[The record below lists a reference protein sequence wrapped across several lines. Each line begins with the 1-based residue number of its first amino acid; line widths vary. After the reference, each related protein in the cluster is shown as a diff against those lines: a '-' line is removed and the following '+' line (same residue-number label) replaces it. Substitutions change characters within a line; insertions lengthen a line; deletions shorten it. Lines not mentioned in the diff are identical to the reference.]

1 VKLRNLAVLAVMGAV
16 LLFASSAIARKSFP
30 TTITHDGSVPL
41 GVGGTF
47 VVDSGHLASPQFRCR
62 SLRVVTLI
70 GHYPSGRTELLDADL
85 TSLKGA
91 WATKADLTGTD
102 RVTARVR
109 KSSFRRHGH
118 RKVCRADSVGF
129 SAPAP

>member
-1 VKLRNLAVLAVMGAV
+1 VKLRNLAVLAVTGAV

-30 TTITHDGSVPL
+30 TTITHDGFVAP
-41 GVGGTF
+41 GAGGIF
-47 VVDSGHLASPQFRCR
+47 VDSGHVTSPQFRCR

-70 GHYPSGRTELLDADL
+70 GHYPSGRTKLLDIDL
-85 TSLKGA
+85 TSLRGA

-102 RVTARVR
+102 RVKARVR

-118 RKVCRADSVGF
+118 RKVCRPDSVVF
-129 SAPAP
+129 THPAP